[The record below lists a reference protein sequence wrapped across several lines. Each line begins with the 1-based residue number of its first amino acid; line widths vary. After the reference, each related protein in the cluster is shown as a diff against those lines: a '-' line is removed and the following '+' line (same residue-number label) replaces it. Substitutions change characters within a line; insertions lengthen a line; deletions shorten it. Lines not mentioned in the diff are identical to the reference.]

1 VATYYK
7 QLPKGKNMTKT
18 LILDTNVYLTEVSS
32 LFAFGKNNIAIPTII
47 LDEIDKHKSR
57 QDTAGF
63 NARSMN
69 RTLDNLRR
77 KGSLFEGVSLG
88 RGKGKVFAAQYD
100 PRYMPAGMA
109 TSDSDNK
116 IIAIAL
122 RLKLEGNEIAVVSRD
137 LNMRVKCD
145 AFGLECH
152 DYQPQQVIKSV
163 EKLFDGTETI
173 EVEDDFIDAFY
184 QSADGLLLPDQD
196 RKLFSNQYIILIG
209 KRDPKKSAVCRFI
222 NYHVPLRKV
231 YNYKDIWGLSANNKE
246 QKFAMDLLF
255 DKDIKIVSLTGQAGT
270 GKTLIAAASGLEQVL
285 NCTTSQ
291 GGYDKLI
298 ITRPVQPLGRDIGFL
313 PGTLEEK
320 MMPWIAPIRDN
331 LEHLFGDRTAL
342 DMQLEQGV
350 IEIEAMTY
358 IRGRSISNAFMVVD
372 EAQNLTPHE
381 LKTIITRVG
390 HGTKLI
396 LTGDIQQIDNSYVDA
411 VSNGLTYAV
420 EKFKEYEISGH
431 VSLIKGE
438 RSKLATLASEIL

>member
-1 VATYYK
+1 MATYYMN
-7 QLPKGKNMTKT
+7 LPQGNKMTKT
-18 LILDTNVYLTEVSS
+18 LILDTNVYLTQVSS

-47 LDEIDKHKSR
+47 LDEIDKHKNR

-63 NARSMN
+63 NARMMN

-77 KGSLFEGVSLG
+77 KGSLFDGVSLG

-100 PRYMPAGMA
+100 PRYMPAGMT

-152 DYQPQQVIKSV
+152 DYQPQKVIKSV
-163 EKLFDGTETI
+163 EKLFDGTETL
-173 EVEDDFIDAFY
+173 EVDDDFIDSFY
-184 QSADGLLLPDQD
+184 QSDGGLLLPDQD
-196 RKLFSNQYIILIG
+196 KKLFPNQYVVLTG
-209 KRDPKKSAVCRFI
+209 KSDPKKSAVCRFV
-222 NYHVPLRKV
+222 NYHTPLKKV
-231 YNYKDIWGLSANNKE
+231 YTYKDIWGLSANNKE

-270 GKTLIAAASGLEQVL
+270 GKTLIAAACGLEQVL
-285 NCTTSQ
+285 NSSRSQ

>member
-1 VATYYK
+1 
-7 QLPKGKNMTKT
+7 MTKT

-32 LFAFGKNNIAIPTII
+32 LFAFGKSNIAIPTII
-47 LDEIDKHKSR
+47 LDEIDKHKNR

-63 NARSMN
+63 NARMMN

-100 PRYMPAGMA
+100 PRYMPPGMA

-163 EKLFDGTETI
+163 EKLFDGTETL
-173 EVEDDFIDAFY
+173 EVDDDFIDSFY
-184 QSADGLLLPDQD
+184 QSEEGLLLPDQNK
-196 RKLFSNQYIILIG
+196 KLFPNQYIILTG
-209 KRDPKKSAVCRFI
+209 KADPKKSAVCRFV
-222 NYHVPLRKV
+222 NYNTPLRKV
-231 YNYKDIWGLSANNKE
+231 YTYKDIWGLSANNKE
-246 QKFAMDLLF
+246 QKYAMDLLF
-255 DKDIKIVSLTGQAGT
+255 DKNINIVSLTGQAGT
-270 GKTLIAAASGLEQVL
+270 GKTLIAAACGLEQVL
-285 NCTTSQ
+285 NSTRSQ

-342 DMQLEQGV
+342 DMQLEQGI

>member
-1 VATYYK
+1 
-7 QLPKGKNMTKT
+7 MTKT

-63 NARSMN
+63 NARAMN

-173 EVEDDFIDAFY
+173 EVDDDFIDQFY
-184 QSADGLLLPDQD
+184 QSSDGLLLPDQNK
-196 RKLFSNQYIILIG
+196 KLFSNQYIILTG
-209 KRDPKKSAVCRFI
+209 KSDPKKSAVCRFV
-222 NYHVPLRKV
+222 NYQVPLKKV
-231 YNYKDIWGLSANNKE
+231 YNFKDIWGLSANNKE

-255 DKDIKIVSLTGQAGT
+255 DKDIKVVSLTGQAGT
-270 GKTLIAAASGLEQVL
+270 GKTLIAAACGLEQVL
-285 NCTTSQ
+285 NSTKSQ

-342 DMQLEQGV
+342 DMQLEQGT

>member
-1 VATYYK
+1 
-7 QLPKGKNMTKT
+7 MTKT

-32 LFAFGKNNIAIPTII
+32 LFAFGKSNIAIPTII
-47 LDEIDKHKSR
+47 LDEIDKHKNR

-63 NARSMN
+63 NARMMN

-100 PRYMPAGMA
+100 PRYMPPGMA

-163 EKLFDGTETI
+163 EKLFDGTETL
-173 EVEDDFIDAFY
+173 EVDDDFIDSFY
-184 QSADGLLLPDQD
+184 QSEEGLLLPDQNK
-196 RKLFSNQYIILIG
+196 KLFPNRYIILTG
-209 KRDPKKSAVCRFI
+209 KADPKKSAVCRFV
-222 NYHVPLRKV
+222 NYNTPLRKV
-231 YNYKDIWGLSANNKE
+231 YTYKDIWGLSANNKE

-255 DKDIKIVSLTGQAGT
+255 DKNINIVSLTGQAGT
-270 GKTLIAAASGLEQVL
+270 GKTLIAAACGLEQVL
-285 NCTTSQ
+285 NSTRSQ

-342 DMQLEQGV
+342 DMQLEQGI

>member
-1 VATYYK
+1 
-7 QLPKGKNMTKT
+7 
-18 LILDTNVYLTEVSS
+18 
-32 LFAFGKNNIAIPTII
+32 
-47 LDEIDKHKSR
+47 
-57 QDTAGF
+57 
-63 NARSMN
+63 
-69 RTLDNLRR
+69 
-77 KGSLFEGVSLG
+77 
-88 RGKGKVFAAQYD
+88 
-100 PRYMPAGMA
+100 
-109 TSDSDNK
+109 
-116 IIAIAL
+116 
-122 RLKLEGNEIAVVSRD
+122 
-137 LNMRVKCD
+137 
-145 AFGLECH
+145 
-152 DYQPQQVIKSV
+152 
-163 EKLFDGTETI
+163 
-173 EVEDDFIDAFY
+173 
-184 QSADGLLLPDQD
+184 
-196 RKLFSNQYIILIG
+196 
-209 KRDPKKSAVCRFI
+209 
-222 NYHVPLRKV
+222 
-231 YNYKDIWGLSANNKE
+231 
-246 QKFAMDLLF
+246 MDLLF
-255 DKDIKIVSLTGQAGT
+255 DKDIKVVSLTGQAGT
-270 GKTLIAAASGLEQVL
+270 GKTLIAAACGLEQVL
-285 NCTTSQ
+285 NSTKSQ

-342 DMQLEQGV
+342 DMQLEQGT

>member
-1 VATYYK
+1 MN
-7 QLPKGKNMTKT
+7 LPQGNKMTKT
-18 LILDTNVYLTEVSS
+18 LILDTNVYLTQVSS

-47 LDEIDKHKSR
+47 LDEIDKHKNR

-63 NARSMN
+63 NARMMN

-77 KGSLFEGVSLG
+77 KGSLFDGVSLG

-100 PRYMPAGMA
+100 PRYMPAGMT

-152 DYQPQQVIKSV
+152 DYQPQKVIKSV
-163 EKLFDGTETI
+163 EKLFDGTETL
-173 EVEDDFIDAFY
+173 EVDDDFIDSFY
-184 QSADGLLLPDQD
+184 QSEGGLLLPDQD
-196 RKLFSNQYIILIG
+196 KKLFPNQYVVLTG
-209 KRDPKKSAVCRFI
+209 KSDPKKSAVCRFV
-222 NYHVPLRKV
+222 NYHTPLKKV
-231 YNYKDIWGLSANNKE
+231 YTYKDIWGLSANNKE

-270 GKTLIAAASGLEQVL
+270 GKTLIAAACGLEQVL
-285 NCTTSQ
+285 NSSRSQ

>member
-1 VATYYK
+1 
-7 QLPKGKNMTKT
+7 MTKT

>member
-1 VATYYK
+1 
-7 QLPKGKNMTKT
+7 MTKT

-32 LFAFGKNNIAIPTII
+32 LFAFGKSNIAIPTII
-47 LDEIDKHKSR
+47 LDEIDKHKNR

-63 NARSMN
+63 NARMMN

-88 RGKGKVFAAQYD
+88 RGKGNVFAAQYD
-100 PRYMPAGMA
+100 PRYMPPGMA

-163 EKLFDGTETI
+163 EKLFDGTETL
-173 EVEDDFIDAFY
+173 EVDDDFIDSFY
-184 QSADGLLLPDQD
+184 QSEEGLLLPDQNK
-196 RKLFSNQYIILIG
+196 KLFPNQYIILTG
-209 KRDPKKSAVCRFI
+209 KADPKKSAVCRFV
-222 NYHVPLRKV
+222 NYNTPLKKV
-231 YNYKDIWGLSANNKE
+231 YTYKDIWGLSANNKE

-255 DKDIKIVSLTGQAGT
+255 DKNIKIVSLTGQAGT
-270 GKTLIAAASGLEQVL
+270 GKTLIAAACGLEQVL
-285 NCTTSQ
+285 NSTRSQ

-342 DMQLEQGV
+342 DMQLEQGI